1 MKSDEWFIFI
11 TKSSET
17 LYLGPGSADFY
28 FSFLHRQSFNGISSV
43 NSDLDIQ
50 VTDTTHQDDHMRT
63 VTGVKFLGLRIILE
77 EFSNALCFSNNHCC
91 VAVKQSII
99 S

>member
-17 LYLGPGSADFY
+17 SYLGPGSADFY
-28 FSFLHRQSFNGISSV
+28 FSFLHQHSFNGISSV

-50 VTDTTHQDDHMRT
+50 VTDTTHQD
-63 VTGVKFLGLRIILE
+63 VTGVKFLGLHIILE